1 MGKLDEMEDRQFIFG
16 SLLFTATRLDT
27 LLERELKEFDITS
40 KQWMLSIII
49 DNLFDSA
56 PTMKDVAKEMGSSH
70 QNVKQVALKLEQK
83 GLLKMQKDKKDARV
97 TRLNM
102 TEESLEFWAKTQPK
116 GTAFVQDVF
125 RNISADELQEVRN
138 VMRKIMGNL
147 VKMEKD
153 KGGPQLGP
161 ERTSGDDALRP

>member
-1 MGKLDEMEDRQFIFG
+1 LSKLEEMEDRQFIFG
-16 SLLFTATRLDT
+16 ALLFTANRMDT

-56 PTMKDVAKEMGSSH
+56 PTLKDVAKEMGSSH

-102 TEESLEFWAKTQPK
+102 TDESYQFWAKTQPK
-116 GTAFVQDVF
+116 GTAFVEEVF
-125 RNISADELQEVRN
+125 ENITKDELTEARN
-138 VMRKIMGNL
+138 VMNKIMENL
-147 VKMEKD
+147 IKMEK
-153 KGGPQLGP
+153 G
-161 ERTSGDDALRP
+161 ALRP

>member
-1 MGKLDEMEDRQFIFG
+1 MEDKQFIFG
-16 SLLFTATRLDT
+16 SLLFTANRMDT

-56 PTMKDVAKEMGSSH
+56 PTLKDVAKEMGSSH

-83 GLLKMQKDKKDARV
+83 GLLKMQKDKKDARM

-102 TEESLEFWAKTQPK
+102 TEESYQFWAKTQPK
-116 GTAFVQDVF
+116 GTAFVEEVF
-125 RNISADELQEVRN
+125 ENITKNELLEARN
-138 VMRKIMGNL
+138 VMNKIMGNL
-147 VKMEKD
+147 IKMEKG
-153 KGGPQLGP
+153 K
-161 ERTSGDDALRP
+161 

>member
-1 MGKLDEMEDRQFIFG
+1 MSKLEEMEDRQFIFG
-16 SLLFTATRLDT
+16 ALLFTANRMDT

-49 DNLFDSA
+49 DNLFDSP
-56 PTMKDVAKEMGSSH
+56 PTLKDVAKEMGSSH

-102 TEESLEFWAKTQPK
+102 TDESYQFWAKTQPK
-116 GTAFVQDVF
+116 GTAFVEEVF
-125 RNISADELQEVRN
+125 ENITKDELTEARN
-138 VMRKIMGNL
+138 VMNKIMENL
-147 VKMEKD
+147 IKMEK
-153 KGGPQLGP
+153 G
-161 ERTSGDDALRP
+161 ALRP

>member
-1 MGKLDEMEDRQFIFG
+1 MGKLEEMEDRQFIFG
-16 SLLFTATRLDT
+16 SLLFTANRMDT

-49 DNLFDSA
+49 DNLFDSP
-56 PTMKDVAKEMGSSH
+56 PTLKDVAKEMGSSH

-102 TEESLEFWAKTQPK
+102 TDESYQFWAKTQPK
-116 GTAFVQDVF
+116 GTAFVEEVF
-125 RNISADELQEVRN
+125 ENITKDELTEARN
-138 VMRKIMGNL
+138 VMNKIMENL
-147 VKMEKD
+147 IKME
-153 KGGPQLGP
+153 
-161 ERTSGDDALRP
+161 